1 MSTYRITSEVDYI
14 VEAENIQE
22 ALLLIRD
29 HTEFPIIGA
38 NTGTYCE
45 NDRIIRHKKVRKK

>member
-1 MSTYRITSEVDYI
+1 MSAYRITSEVDYI
-14 VEAENIQE
+14 VEAENLQE

-38 NTGTYCE
+38 NAGTYCE